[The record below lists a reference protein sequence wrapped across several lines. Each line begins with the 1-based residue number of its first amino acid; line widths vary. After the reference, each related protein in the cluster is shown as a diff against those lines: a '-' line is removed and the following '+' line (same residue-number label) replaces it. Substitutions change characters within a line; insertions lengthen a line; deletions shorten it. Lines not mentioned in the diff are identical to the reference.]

1 MEVHFRVCVF
11 THVYSNK
18 KITIYNA
25 SNMAETI
32 KKKYIQHEYVYLEMN
47 GGGKRESGQKIERSG
62 AR

>member
-1 MEVHFRVCVF
+1 
-11 THVYSNK
+11 
-18 KITIYNA
+18 
-25 SNMAETI
+25 MAETI